1 MKIEIEWIED
11 YTDCELCGSSSA
23 DGANVKIDGIDWDLD
38 MEPVAACY
46 DGRSFN
52 EWDVYAAI
60 FALAGMEFTAGDTED
75 YKARLEAA
83 GHEVDETHTYPD
95 YEAMDYSYEDDDE

>member
-23 DGANVKIDGIDWDLD
+23 NGADVKIDGQTWGYD

-46 DGRSFN
+46 DGSSFN
-52 EWDVYAAI
+52 EWDVYRAI
-60 FALAGMEFTAGDTED
+60 FAIAELEFVAGDTED
-75 YKARLEAA
+75 YKAQLEAA
-83 GHEVDETHTYPD
+83 GHVVEETHTYPD
-95 YEAMDYSYEDDDE
+95 YEAMRYDYGDDDE